1 MLTMR
6 PINPDGTWGAKVV
19 KVNGKKTYPVD
30 WDDRS
35 KAEEWRKAWAAYAN
49 GALRLAGKLTEDNV
63 LDHRSYERQGVE
75 QIPTAHLGPYVS
87 GLEKR
92 GIATELGDKNRK
104 IGEMNSKLR
113 QINARLKKLEAWKV
127 DLLTSPPTL
136 YEVFSAMHE
145 HEKPLTNRQANSNIQ
160 SMSQM
165 MIFFDKY
172 GIETVDD
179 LTRAVSELRGDYA
192 KVKADFTKTD
202 RRIATL
208 NEHLKQSE
216 YFKANHKIAW
226 KLDKLSAEAESIEKR
241 GGLLAK
247 SKAGKARRSAQE
259 YYETH
264 RAEIELFRAAER
276 YLKGVLQS
284 RYDPKKLPPIK
295 AWTDERTTLTAKRVA
310 LNRRYET
317 LKSETQSVEKLKRSV
332 DEIMAPAAPERERPK
347 THTRGYARDR

>member
-1 MLTMR
+1 
-6 PINPDGTWGAKVV
+6 
-19 KVNGKKTYPVD
+19 
-30 WDDRS
+30 
-35 KAEEWRKAWAAYAN
+35 
-49 GALRLAGKLTEDNV
+49 
-63 LDHRSYERQGVE
+63 
-75 QIPTAHLGPYVS
+75 
-87 GLEKR
+87 LEKR

-113 QINARLKKLEAWKV
+113 QINARLKKLEARKV

-136 YEVFSAMHE
+136 YEVFSAMAE
-145 HEKPLTNRQANSNIQ
+145 HEKPLTNRQALNSVQ

-165 MIFFDKY
+165 LMFFDKY
-172 GIETVDD
+172 GIETVDN

-192 KVKADFTKTD
+192 KVKADFIKTD

-208 NEHLKQSE
+208 SEHLKQSE

-241 GGLLAK
+241 GGLFAK
-247 SKAGKARRSAQE
+247 SKADKARRSAQE
-259 YYETH
+259 YYELH
-264 RAEIELFRAAER
+264 RAEIDLFRAAER

-295 AWTDERTTLTAKRVA
+295 AWSDERTSLAAERVA

-317 LKSETQSVEKLKRSV
+317 LKSETLKVEKLKRQV
-332 DEIMAPAAPERERPK
+332 DEIMNPAAPEREHPK
-347 THTRGYARDR
+347 MRSRGYEPRR